1 MFLMI
6 DAIKLFAS
14 VAIIERGE
22 GMSDFYAKRHV
33 WRDIRFI
40 RHTGIRKKYGIKIQK
55 MERL

>member
-1 MFLMI
+1 MI
-6 DAIKLFAS
+6 DAIKLPAS
-14 VAIIERGE
+14 VAIIERGK

-33 WRDIRFI
+33 GREIQVI